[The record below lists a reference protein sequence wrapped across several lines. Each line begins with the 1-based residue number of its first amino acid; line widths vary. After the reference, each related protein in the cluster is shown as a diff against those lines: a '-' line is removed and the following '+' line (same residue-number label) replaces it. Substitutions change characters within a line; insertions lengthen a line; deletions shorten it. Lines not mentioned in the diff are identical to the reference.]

1 MTDEEAMEALLNS
14 DGYSFPTWT
23 LKLGL
28 PTDEMRLVMSL
39 IASDKAPIP
48 IDERGWRRIGD
59 GSLDG
64 HRPRMPSGAKRVQA
78 VS

>member
-28 PTDEMRLVMSL
+28 PTDEMRIHVPAGS
-39 IASDKAPIP
+39 IAQGGYDIS
-48 IDERGWRRIGD
+48 
-59 GSLDG
+59 
-64 HRPRMPSGAKRVQA
+64 
-78 VS
+78 

>member
-48 IDERGWRRIGD
+48 IHFRVLAYGRCC
-59 GSLDG
+59 
-64 HRPRMPSGAKRVQA
+64 SGIFG
-78 VS
+78 

>member
-39 IASDKAPIP
+39 IASDKEGT
-48 IDERGWRRIGD
+48 D
-59 GSLDG
+59 S
-64 HRPRMPSGAKRVQA
+64 S
-78 VS
+78 

>member
-48 IDERGWRRIGD
+48 RDFYSQSARCALALRDHVAACRFIR
-59 GSLDG
+59 
-64 HRPRMPSGAKRVQA
+64 
-78 VS
+78 